1 MSSSTSVDCLVS
13 AVVPHSSIGTLYR
26 CTCCPS
32 GAGMFGTVKARTY
45 RPNGGPEVESQ
56 ANGRTAQPGVGNW

>member
-1 MSSSTSVDCLVS
+1 
-13 AVVPHSSIGTLYR
+13 
-26 CTCCPS
+26 
-32 GAGMFGTVKARTY
+32 MFGTVKAGTY